1 MKLPKSNAREFK
13 PDLKS
18 ITKKP
23 SITEKLF
30 GNIRRFKRHILRM
43 EVDDADWSTYSTSYG
58 PQNEAESFYFTFD
71 LGCIDHKVIDG
82 RIYILGDCKPL
93 QGSNRSIIESV
104 INLPNICSV
113 SEIGTGNGK
122 IIVNIKR
129 LLGANITY
137 SASDISEGQ
146 LCLFKQR
153 FPDDYAGLRPYILD
167 ITKDAL
173 AADEKSDVVFAATVL
188 MHIKRSAAYRNA
200 LKNLLLSANRYVT
213 LIDYWRSHDYYSELQ
228 DLFKSF
234 SEFSD
239 ACIYKY
245 DSGTDICI
253 IVGLNGNRLMW
264 PYEPV
269 KSGDELMKYL

>member
-1 MKLPKSNAREFK
+1 MNIPKSNAREFK

-23 SITEKLF
+23 PAREKLF
-30 GNIRRFKRHILRM
+30 GNVRRFKRHILRM
-43 EVDDADWSTYSTSYG
+43 QVDDADWSTYSNSYG

-93 QGSNRSIIESV
+93 QGSNRAIIESV

-146 LCLFKQR
+146 LCLFKER
-153 FPDDYAGLRPYILD
+153 FPEEYAEIHPYIFD
-167 ITKDAL
+167 ITKESL
-173 AADEKSDVVFAATVL
+173 ATDEKPDVVYAATVL
-188 MHIKRSAAYRNA
+188 MHIKRSVEYRNA
-200 LKNLLLSANRYVT
+200 LQNLLLSAKRYVA
-213 LIDYWRSHDYYSELQ
+213 LIDYWRSHDYYSDLR
-228 DLFKSF
+228 DLFKLS
-234 SEFSD
+234 SELSC

-245 DSGTDICI
+245 DSGTNICI

-269 KSGDELMKYL
+269 NNRDELMKYL